1 MNNKF
6 PLRQCKQK
14 IELCMIVERWCSEY
28 LAAVEGAGLHTGDS
42 VQDVLY
48 GRRQPG

>member
-1 MNNKF
+1 
-6 PLRQCKQK
+6 
-14 IELCMIVERWCSEY
+14 MIVERWCSEY

-48 GRRQPG
+48 GRRQPGSQGRYILLYLLVFSH